1 MSKFSEKREQE
12 MPTASRPS
20 WLWIA
25 GVGCVLLLLWAA
37 YYRLSER
44 KSRRALDHYAQCLKA
59 KGSKMYGAWWCPHCA
74 DQKHEFGDA
83 FGYVNYVEC
92 SPPGSHAITEECK
105 QADIK
110 HFPTWQF
117 PNGTRKEGVL
127 PLEELGRQAG
137 CSWP

>member
-1 MSKFSEKREQE
+1 MSKFSEKSKRET
-12 MPTASRPS
+12 TAGSGPS
-20 WLWIA
+20 WLWIV
-25 GVGCVLLLLWAA
+25 GVTCVVLLLWTA
-37 YYRLSER
+37 YYLWSDRR
-44 KSRRALDHYAQCLKA
+44 SRRALDHFAQCLKV
-59 KGSKMYGAWWCPHCA
+59 KGTKMYGAWWCPHCA

-92 SPPGSHAITEECK
+92 SPPGSHATTEECK

-117 PNGTRKEGVL
+117 PNGSRKEGVL

-137 CSWP
+137 CMSP